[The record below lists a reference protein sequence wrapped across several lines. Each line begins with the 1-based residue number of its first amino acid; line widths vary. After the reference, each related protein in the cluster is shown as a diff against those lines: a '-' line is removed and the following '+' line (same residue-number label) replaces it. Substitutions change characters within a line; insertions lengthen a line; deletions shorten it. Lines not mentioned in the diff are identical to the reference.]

1 VSGTWANVR
10 AVRIDR
16 TAAVPW
22 RSLSERSAVVLRRL
36 RRAVRPTPVLTLE
49 KTPDGVPKHGF
60 FTEPVRVAALEVLE
74 PEPTGDG
81 RHRVT
86 FRVEVRDAEGR
97 RCSEL
102 AVDARVGGPE
112 RSRDVQAVTD
122 LFGRVRIR
130 MTGPP
135 GTYRIEII
143 DVAARGL
150 AWDRDA
156 GPRTT
161 ETSVPG

>member
-1 VSGTWANVR
+1 M
-10 AVRIDR
+10 
-16 TAAVPW
+16 
-22 RSLSERSAVVLRRL
+22 
-36 RRAVRPTPVLTLE
+36 RPTPTITLE
-49 KTPDGVPKHGF
+49 RTPDGVPKHGF
-60 FTEPVRVAALEVLE
+60 FTEPIHVSALEVLD
-74 PEPTGDG
+74 PERTDDG
-81 RHRVT
+81 RQRVT

-102 AVDARVGGPE
+102 AVDARISGPE

-122 LFGRVRIR
+122 LFGRVRVR

-135 GTYRIEII
+135 GDYRIEIT

-156 GPRTT
+156 GPRTA
-161 ETSVPG
+161 ETSLPA